1 MRNIVITIITIIL
14 AIGVVTS
21 APVKQEQLKPLE
33 KIVPLEEDAS
43 EAVSV
48 ATDSAIKQAKKST
61 KNAIAKMA
69 KGQAPA
75 TTQDSNDADENEAA
89 SMVSALGGD
98 SIGILSGGGP
108 KAAGANTGASST
120 GGTGGTGTT
129 GSTGATGN
137 TGASGA
143 TGNRLWFFAPKCNGR
158 GSLHTILNKCMC
170 HKKHTGNTCEYKNLR
185 TGEFN
190 HELKRI
196 ENHGR
201 YVGVSKCKNGTPMG
215 ENDCVCFPGFSGYHC
230 DQKEC
235 RNGKMVCAGRSRF
248 CTKSTVCR
256 CDPGFKGVSCDR
268 VLSETGNTG
277 ATGLTGMTGASGATG
292 SAFTGPAAPAAAL
305 AAPAAALAA
314 PRPVKKIKRLSKK
327 YQRPKPRPAYKQTT
341 EEYAENIA
349 KELQDRMPATRK

>member
-21 APVKQEQLKPLE
+21 APVKQEQPKPLE

-108 KAAGANTGASST
+108 KAEGTKKGASST
-120 GGTGGTGTT
+120 GGTGSTGTT

-292 SAFTGPAAPAAAL
+292 SASTGPAAPRL
-305 AAPAAALAA
+305 S
-314 PRPVKKIKRLSKK
+314 RPKKIKRLSKK

-341 EEYAENIA
+341 EEYAENIV
-349 KELQDRMPATRK
+349 KEVQDRMPAPRRI